1 MDMKRIAFLYNTT
14 VKVPSHKFLWSL
26 NFQVGVN
33 FDNISILTDDENV
46 VTCVDY
52 TVLTNIKNCI
62 FAPRTLSGANINII
76 KVDSEDLFENY
87 TELNQ
92 YLNGKIDK
100 LEFIHTADINVNTL
114 YHNWNNLNFSLSR
127 LFTLWN
133 RCNREAIKDKF
144 PQLHNV
150 LNNTDKFISKIY
162 LKRLEDIE
170 LLDRDAIAEYNT
182 RNVSSE
188 VYMFYMSNDNYLIS
202 TLCAYTSLIQTCPKY
217 QIYCAVTNKVSWK
230 AQYTLKKWGIQT
242 VLVDDIQ
249 IPEKFQSYYN
259 NIDKKTNHWFNAYGK
274 IAIFTLEQF
283 KKIVFID
290 SDAFIY
296 QNIDDLFNYDDFSA
310 AQDTGYLLEEKN
322 IFNSGVMVIKP
333 SKAELANIIK
343 FSNELPPESIKC
355 EQELLN
361 KFYTHYT
368 NIPMYYNIN
377 PFEIDKLIN
386 KFNFYA
392 DDIKIIHY
400 IGKKPWEYD
409 DTFFNTNLRV
419 VNVDWQ
425 YRTYSIYCWLFM
437 EMYNKIKYIEEIN

>member
-1 MDMKRIAFLYNTT
+1 MDTKRIAFLYNTT

-26 NFQVGVN
+26 NFQIGVN
-33 FDNISILTDDENV
+33 FDNISILTPDKNGV
-46 VTCVDY
+46 PCVDY

-87 TELNQ
+87 IELSQ

-100 LEFIHTADINVNTL
+100 LEFIHTANINVNTL
-114 YHNWNNLNFSLSR
+114 HHNWNNLNFSLSR

-202 TLCAYTSLIQTCPKY
+202 TLCAYASLIQTRPKY

-230 AQYTLKKWGIQT
+230 TQYTLKKWGLQT

-249 IPEKFQSYYN
+249 IPEKFQNYYN
-259 NIDKKTNHWFNAYGK
+259 NVDKKTDHWFNAYGK
-274 IAIFTLEQF
+274 IAIFALEQF

-290 SDAFIY
+290 SDTFIY
-296 QNIDDLFNYDDFSA
+296 QNIDDLFNYDHFGA
-310 AQDTGYLLEEKN
+310 VQDTGYLLEEKN

-333 SKAELANIIK
+333 SRTELANIIK
-343 FSNELPPESIKC
+343 FSNELPAESIKC

-368 NIPMYYNIN
+368 NISMYYNIN
-377 PFEIDKLIN
+377 PFEIDKLLN
-386 KFNFYA
+386 KVNLCV

-409 DTFFNTNLRV
+409 DAFFNTNLRV

>member
-1 MDMKRIAFLYNTT
+1 M
-14 VKVPSHKFLWSL
+14 
-26 NFQVGVN
+26 
-33 FDNISILTDDENV
+33 
-46 VTCVDY
+46 
-52 TVLTNIKNCI
+52 
-62 FAPRTLSGANINII
+62 SGANINII

-87 TELNQ
+87 IELSQ

-114 YHNWNNLNFSLSR
+114 HHNWNNLNFSLSR

-202 TLCAYTSLIQTCPKY
+202 TLCAYASLIQTRPKY

-230 AQYTLKKWGIQT
+230 TQYTLKKWGLQT

-274 IAIFTLEQF
+274 IAIFALEQF

-310 AQDTGYLLEEKN
+310 AQDTGYLLEEK
-322 IFNSGVMVIKP
+322 IFLI
-333 SKAELANIIK
+333 
-343 FSNELPPESIKC
+343 
-355 EQELLN
+355 QE
-361 KFYTHYT
+361 
-368 NIPMYYNIN
+368 
-377 PFEIDKLIN
+377 
-386 KFNFYA
+386 
-392 DDIKIIHY
+392 
-400 IGKKPWEYD
+400 
-409 DTFFNTNLRV
+409 
-419 VNVDWQ
+419 
-425 YRTYSIYCWLFM
+425 
-437 EMYNKIKYIEEIN
+437 